1 MLPTKVVNFEYTVGL
16 GSESFD
22 VATLFDQISVTP
34 SMCGKITYAAATTTA
49 ADPAKVVSD
58 PISGSR
64 RNLATDV
71 SKDDA
76 DYEGNI
82 TDEDSKG
89 NVLDLTTVKNPLG
102 AEIVSDFKACEQP
115 YKEDPEVQFCFD
127 DVKKLLVVN
136 TDNASYV
143 RATRSFSFDIQPVD
157 YEQISTTY

>member
-34 SMCGKITYAAATTTA
+34 SMCGKITYSAAATTA
-49 ADPAKVVSD
+49 AVPAAEPAKV
-58 PISGSR
+58 GSR